1 MNNLKVKYKKEVVPK
16 LKEEFGVKNEFALP
30 ILEKVVLNASA
41 TEALT
46 HKGVMDKIREQI
58 ATIAGQAP
66 KITKARNAISTFKLK
81 QGDTI
86 GVMVT
91 LRGKNSWNF
100 LDQFIATVAPR
111 MRDFRGMPDDK
122 FDQKG
127 NYSFGI
133 VEQTIFPQIDYSKV
147 DKARGL
153 VMTLVI
159 KNSDKDK
166 SKRFLELLGLPFKKE
181 DNWKLYDYF
190 K

>member
-1 MNNLKVKYKKEVVPK
+1 MNNLVNKYKKEVVPK
-16 LKEEFGVKNEFALP
+16 LKEEFEIKNNFALP

-46 HKGVMDKIREQI
+46 NKGTIDKIKEQL
-58 ATIAGQAP
+58 ATISGQAP

-81 QGDTI
+81 QGDII

-91 LRGKNSWNF
+91 LRGNKSWNF

-122 FDQKG
+122 FDKDG
-127 NYSFGI
+127 NYSFGFQ
-133 VEQTIFPQIDYSKV
+133 EQTLFPQIDYSKV

-159 KNSDKDK
+159 KNSNKDK

-181 DNWKLYDYF
+181 ES
-190 K
+190 